1 MKRFIGSYAVEEFLS
16 GKVEFN
22 NPGTRKVQKK
32 CLSICRL
39 KEFEPSELYNL
50 HCVIDRLSMRV
61 KFCIG

>member
-22 NPGTRKVQKK
+22 NPGTGKVLKK

-39 KEFEPSELYNL
+39 KEVL
-50 HCVIDRLSMRV
+50 
-61 KFCIG
+61 